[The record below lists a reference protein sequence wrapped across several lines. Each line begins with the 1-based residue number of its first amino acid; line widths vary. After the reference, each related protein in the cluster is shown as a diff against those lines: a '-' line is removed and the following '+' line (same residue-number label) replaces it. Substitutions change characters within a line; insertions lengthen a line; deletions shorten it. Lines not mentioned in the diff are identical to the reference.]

1 MANYSGPVCRFCRRE
16 GAKLY
21 LKGERCYTPKC
32 AIERRAFAPGMHGQ
46 ARKRKT
52 SDYGLQLRAKQ
63 KARRIYGLL
72 EKQFRNYFDQASNEP
87 GVTGINLL
95 RHLELRLDNV
105 VYRIGLGTSR
115 KQARQLVTHRHFEV
129 NGKLVN
135 VPSYQLKPGDELK
148 VKGSDGVF
156 DVALEASKVRPV
168 PAWLAFNTDEK
179 SAKILT
185 RPERHEME
193 PGAEEQ
199 QIDGVAHEFTAIP
212 HVKEDVT
219 EVILNLKKLRL
230 KSFTEDPITLL
241 LDVKGP
247 VEVRASHIQATSDV
261 EIVNPDLYI
270 CTLAAKGH
278 LRMEL
283 NVERGKGYVPAERN
297 KREGQPIGV
306 IPIDSIFSPVEKANF
321 VVEKTRVGQSTDY
334 DRLIIEVWTDGTMSP
349 EEAVS
354 HSAEL
359 FTQHLNLFVKFR
371 DNIERHEQD
380 LLALRNFGRKS
391 LDEIKEKLVEKGFI
405 KPEEMGTVLRG

>member
-168 PAWLAFNTDEK
+168 RDERELWQVRHRAPGPGVWDHPWQHAAPRAAFF
-179 SAKILT
+179 ALG
-185 RPERHEME
+185 RR
-193 PGAEEQ
+193 G
-199 QIDGVAHEFTAIP
+199 
-212 HVKEDVT
+212 DV
-219 EVILNLKKLRL
+219 
-230 KSFTEDPITLL
+230 DP
-241 LDVKGP
+241 
-247 VEVRASHIQATSDV
+247 
-261 EIVNPDLYI
+261 
-270 CTLAAKGH
+270 
-278 LRMEL
+278 
-283 NVERGKGYVPAERN
+283 
-297 KREGQPIGV
+297 
-306 IPIDSIFSPVEKANF
+306 
-321 VVEKTRVGQSTDY
+321 
-334 DRLIIEVWTDGTMSP
+334 DRRCRT
-349 EEAVS
+349 
-354 HSAEL
+354 
-359 FTQHLNLFVKFR
+359 
-371 DNIERHEQD
+371 
-380 LLALRNFGRKS
+380 
-391 LDEIKEKLVEKGFI
+391 
-405 KPEEMGTVLRG
+405 